1 MQSEMAKIRAQQLA
15 FQVQILDPELVFR
28 SVGFV
33 NFMSTWLIR
42 MVDPKKSHPNPIVE
56 LPLPPDVPMTFRVL
70 PEYFLEDVVD
80 YFLFIVR

>member
-1 MQSEMAKIRAQQLA
+1 MGKIKTQQLA

-28 SVGFV
+28 TVGFI
-33 NFMSTWLIR
+33 NFVSTWLIR
-42 MVDPKKSHPNPIVE
+42 LVDPTKSHPNSTVE
-56 LPLPPDVPMTFRVL
+56 LPLPHDVPMTFRVL